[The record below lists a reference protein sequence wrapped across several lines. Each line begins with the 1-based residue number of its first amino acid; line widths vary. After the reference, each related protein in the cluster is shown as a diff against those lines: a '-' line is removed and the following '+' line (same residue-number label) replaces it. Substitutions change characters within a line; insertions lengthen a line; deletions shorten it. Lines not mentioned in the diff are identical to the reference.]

1 MLRGQNKE
9 FVEKVSNNIVR
20 FIKACYKLEKC
31 RYKEVVGAIEMWGR
45 DAIYDEYRM
54 WVKDGWKIYRLKYQ
68 ENDNPI
74 LSVKGLFGRKIL
86 NVNTNSGAFY
96 LFDKEDLNR
105 LLSILDDETV
115 DRYEVDVKV
124 KKQRHDNEVDK
135 ILKEITNDQGSSYE
149 GNDLP
154 DMYEP

>member
-1 MLRGQNKE
+1 MIRGQNKE
-9 FVEKVSNNIVR
+9 FVEKVSNNIIR
-20 FIKACYKLEKC
+20 FIKACYKLGKC

-45 DAIYDEYRM
+45 DAIYDEYRI
-54 WVKDGWKIYRLKYQ
+54 WVKDEWKIYRLKYQ

-74 LSVKGLFGRKIL
+74 LSIKSLLGRKIL

-96 LFDKEDLNR
+96 LLDKDDLNR

-115 DRYEVDVKV
+115 SRYEVEAESKRQEYVNK
-124 KKQRHDNEVDK
+124 VDK
-135 ILKEITNDQGSSYE
+135 ILEEIANDQGSSYE

>member
-1 MLRGQNKE
+1 MIRGQNKE

-20 FIKACYKLEKC
+20 FIKACYKLGKC

-45 DAIYDEYRM
+45 DAIYNEYRI
-54 WVKDGWKIYRLKYQ
+54 WVKDEWKIYRLKYQ

-74 LSVKGLFGRKIL
+74 LSIKSLLGRKIL

-96 LFDKEDLNR
+96 LLDKDDLNR

-115 DRYEVDVKV
+115 SRYEVEAESKRQEYVNK
-124 KKQRHDNEVDK
+124 VDK
-135 ILKEITNDQGSSYE
+135 ILEEIANDQGSSYE